1 MRAGLQV
8 ADAEG
13 LECFLDAL
21 PLAAPLY
28 ARLGFEVVDRIDFP
42 LARARTGRN
51 PFLYVMVRKPGGKRN
66 GTHEREKEGPVA
78 LNGHTRVSS

>member
-1 MRAGLQV
+1 MRAGLEV

-13 LECFLDAL
+13 IECFLDAL

-28 ARLGFEVVDRIDFP
+28 TRLGFEVVDRIDFP

-51 PFLYVMVRKPGGKRN
+51 PFMYVMVRKPRGKRDE
-66 GTHEREKEGPVA
+66 THEKAEAVA
-78 LNGHTRVSS
+78 LNGQHACV